1 MRPNEF
7 QVLTNDNF
15 DFDNKLLTVEKA
27 LTTRIAEGFE
37 LTEDTDIIPTEKYIG
52 YPKQNRPD
60 LLIIMLGSN
69 DLKIKFS
76 LPPAD
81 IVGSLITMIMKIKG
95 YCDHYLACPYMK
107 ILIISPPA
115 LSEPFAESYFVS
127 FFGKDDSVARSKE
140 LAEWYKLVANEH
152 DCCFLNATEQVE
164 AGSVDHLHLDPE
176 GHVRMVQL
184 VKDKIN
190 EIFAS

>member
-1 MRPNEF
+1 M
-7 QVLTNDNF
+7 
-15 DFDNKLLTVEKA
+15 LTVEKA

-81 IVGSLITMIMKIKG
+81 IVGSLITMTM
-95 YCDHYLACPYMK
+95 
-107 ILIISPPA
+107 
-115 LSEPFAESYFVS
+115 
-127 FFGKDDSVARSKE
+127 
-140 LAEWYKLVANEH
+140 
-152 DCCFLNATEQVE
+152 
-164 AGSVDHLHLDPE
+164 
-176 GHVRMVQL
+176 
-184 VKDKIN
+184 IN